1 MLEKWKKTK
10 YESKNKNKK
19 GKKFLHKE
27 NSYINQQIILNWKI
41 IKGDINSFY
50 DKKLNKKGC

>member
-19 GKKFLHKE
+19 GNKFLHKE
-27 NSYINQQIILNWKI
+27 NSYINQ
-41 IKGDINSFY
+41 
-50 DKKLNKKGC
+50 